1 MDNNKDIRK
10 GEVWLVNY
18 EPSRKGELGK
28 TARPSIVIQSNEGCT
43 LLDTIT
49 VVPTS
54 TKVEQYDEIYIYLKP
69 TKQNNLSKSSAAIC
83 SHVYTISKNNFIK
96 KIGVLNEQDFQ
107 NVQKGVA
114 LHLDIELY

>member
-1 MDNNKDIRK
+1 MDNKEIKK

-18 EPSRKGELGK
+18 EPSRRGELGK
-28 TARPSIVIQSNEGCT
+28 TARPSIVVQSNEGCT

-69 TKQNNLSKSSAAIC
+69 TKQSGLNKPSAAIC
-83 SHVYTISKNNFIK
+83 SHVYTVSKNNFIK
-96 KIGVLNEQDFQ
+96 KIGILNEQDFSS
-107 NVQKGVA
+107 VKKGMA
-114 LHLDIELY
+114 LHLDIEL

>member
-1 MDNNKDIRK
+1 MGNKEIRQS
-10 GEVWLVNY
+10 EVWLVNY
-18 EPSRKGELGK
+18 EPSRRGELGK
-28 TARPSIVIQSNEGCT
+28 TARPSIVVQSNEGCT

-54 TKVEQYDEIYIYLKP
+54 TNIDQYDEIYIYLKP
-69 TKQNNLSKSSAAIC
+69 TKQNGLNKSSAAIC

-96 KIGVLNEQDFQ
+96 KIGTLNEQDF
-107 NVQKGVA
+107 NSVQKGVA